1 MTTTP
6 VPSTPN
12 TPNAQAPV
20 GAPPASSPSAGLHL
34 PSYLL
39 GLTTALILLGAAFFF
54 WPRPQPAALQLQ
66 APPTIAP
73 PTAPSPTTAPMAAA
87 PPAAQAQAP
96 TPSPL
101 VVFVSGAVAQ
111 PGLYTLAPT
120 ARIGDAITAAG
131 GLLPGVDHALINQA
145 QPLVDGAQLHIP
157 APTTVPATAP
167 APVAVEPPIA
177 VQAETQ
183 VAAEPAVVAAPPP
196 TIPPTAAPT
205 AVPTAAQPPA
215 GLSVPQP
222 LALPTPTAA
231 PVAAPVAAPAE
242 RAVTVELPAELPTTG
257 SLINVNTATG
267 PELESLPGIG
277 PAKAQAI
284 IANRPYATV
293 DELDRVPGIGPATLE
308 QIRPLVTTE

>member
-1 MTTTP
+1 
-6 VPSTPN
+6 
-12 TPNAQAPV
+12 
-20 GAPPASSPSAGLHL
+20 L

-39 GLTTALILLGAAFFF
+39 GLLTALILLGAVLFF

-66 APPTIAP
+66 TPPTLAP
-73 PTAPSPTTAPMAAA
+73 T
-87 PPAAQAQAP
+87 PPALPAAVATQAS

-101 VVFVSGAVAQ
+101 VVFVSGAVAK
-111 PGLYTLAPT
+111 PGLYTLAPA
-120 ARIGDAITAAG
+120 ARIGDAIAAAG
-131 GLLPGVDHALINQA
+131 GLLPGVDPALINQA

-157 APTTVPATAP
+157 APTATSIAAPIAAP
-167 APVAVEPPIA
+167 AVTEAPAV
-177 VQAETQ
+177 VQAEPQIATDAG
-183 VAAEPAVVAAPPP
+183 V

-205 AVPTAAQPPA
+205 VTPTAGSTVTQPPA
-215 GLSVPQP
+215 GLSVAQP

-231 PVAAPVAAPAE
+231 AMAAPPETPADRIAA
-242 RAVTVELPAELPTTG
+242 VELPAAG
-257 SLINVNTATG
+257 ALINVNTATG

-284 IANRPYATV
+284 IDNRPYAAV